1 MRQGQEPVRAGQDV
15 SVSGP
20 GARATVP
27 GQDPLPAD
35 EPLTD
40 EDISVYRQ
48 LLEVS
53 PEADEAA
60 AQLGLTPDRFAGS
73 VRRLTARQL
82 LRPDG
87 PHRLEALSPGLAA
100 VTLTTSSQT
109 RVRELLRRI
118 DTTHRELGP
127 LGPLYERQVRRGLEG
142 GATELLTDG
151 EAVRQRLAEL
161 SAQVRHSVLTAHPT
175 MGSPETLRAARE
187 LDQDLLDRG
196 VRYRTVVPHTARR
209 QREALHHMTLLNGL
223 GAEVRSAA
231 VIPGRLI
238 ILDEDTAVVPTVTGG
253 AAVLR
258 DPTVVTFLTVI
269 FDHIWEHARPV
280 GTGGADNEVFEDV
293 ELAVLR
299 HLERGRSD
307 DFIARK
313 LGISTR
319 TMRRYLAGL
328 CEKLQVETRFQL
340 GLAAARLGLLSDA
353 RPQDDGG

>member
-1 MRQGQEPVRAGQDV
+1 MSTPAEGSEAPGDGA
-15 SVSGP
+15 GP
-20 GARATVP
+20 G
-27 GQDPLPAD
+27 GG
-35 EPLTD
+35 PLTD
-40 EDISVYRQ
+40 EDIRVYRHF
-48 LLEVS
+48 LEVS
-53 PEADEAA
+53 PDTDGAPAR
-60 AQLGLTPDRFAGS
+60 LGMPPARFAES
-73 VRRLTARQL
+73 VARLTARQL

-87 PHRLEALSPGLAA
+87 PHRHEALSPGLAA
-100 VTLTTSSQT
+100 ASLTTSSQAQ
-109 RVRELLRRI
+109 VRELMRRI

-142 GATELLTDG
+142 TATELLTDG
-151 EAVRQRLAEL
+151 EAVRHRLAEL

-175 MGSPETLRAARE
+175 LGGPETLRAARE
-187 LDQDLLDRG
+187 LDSDLLDRG

-223 GAEVRSAA
+223 GAEVRTAA

-238 ILDEDTAVVPTVTGG
+238 ILDDDTAVVPTATGG
-253 AAVLR
+253 AAVLH

-299 HLERGRSD
+299 HLEHGRSD

-353 RPQDDGG
+353 RAQDDGG